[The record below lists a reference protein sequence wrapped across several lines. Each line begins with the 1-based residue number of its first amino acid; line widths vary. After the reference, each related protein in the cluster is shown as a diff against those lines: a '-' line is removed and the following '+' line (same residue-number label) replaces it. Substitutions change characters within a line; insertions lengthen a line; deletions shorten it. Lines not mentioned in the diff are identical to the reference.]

1 MSGHRRSIRAVV
13 IGVPIAVFLAVMVVA
28 AGLVLALPSA
38 QSQGQAYW
46 TAGAGARHDATP
58 VYVQR
63 ATTSVVATTAGH
75 HHHRQA
81 ARARQAELP

>member
-13 IGVPIAVFLAVMVVA
+13 IGVPIAVLLAVMVVA

-46 TAGAGARHDATP
+46 TAGAGARHDTTP

-63 ATTSVVATTAGH
+63 AATSVLATTDSHHQRAG
-75 HHHRQA
+75 
-81 ARARQAELP
+81 RAR